1 MRAFDGTVTIIQP
14 LIAPLY
20 GGKSAHEL
28 LAVLLGHLD
37 PSGYQIVRDY
47 WRRYLPAEDFER
59 FWRTALHDGVIAN
72 TAFFPRQVEMRRLS
86 VDGVEPHSRRPPGAR
101 TPVSA

>member
-1 MRAFDGTVTIIQP
+1 MAGSR
-14 LIAPLY
+14 
-20 GGKSAHEL
+20 AHEL
-28 LAVLLGHLD
+28 LAVLLGDLN

-72 TAFFPRQVEMRRLS
+72 TAFFPRQVELQRLS
-86 VDGVEPHSRRPPGAR
+86 VDSAVPRREAAPGAR